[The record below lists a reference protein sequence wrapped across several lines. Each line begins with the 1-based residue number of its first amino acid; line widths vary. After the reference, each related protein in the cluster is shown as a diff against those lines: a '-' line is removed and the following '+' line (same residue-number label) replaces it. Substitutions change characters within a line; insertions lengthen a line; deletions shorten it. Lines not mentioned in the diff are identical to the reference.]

1 MASLLKV
8 DALTGVTTAG
18 SISVTGEGNSTTT
31 NLQQGLAKAFISF
44 DGTGTVSIDTSFNI
58 STLTDNAAADYSIA
72 YTNNVS
78 TSNHPVT
85 GSNIGSSETNYLGY
99 ICSDAVAQATTGVTV
114 HFVYHNGSSN
124 NDQDPVHLVTN
135 GSLA

>member
-1 MASLLKV
+1 MALGKIKADTLEHS
-8 DALTGVTTAG
+8 TAG
-18 SISVTGEGNSTTT
+18 SLDTSYVVNGS
-31 NLQQGLAKAFISF
+31 AKAFISF
-44 DGTGTVSIDTSFNI
+44 DGTGTVSTDTSFNI

-85 GSNIGSSETNYLGY
+85 GSNIGSSESSFFGF
-99 ICSDAVAQATTGVTV
+99 ICSDGVAQATTGVTV
-114 HFVYHNGSSN
+114 HFVYYNGSSN

-135 GSLA
+135 GDLA

>member
-1 MASLLKV
+1 MTSVLNVDTIAAKDGTSPVGLTKQSAS
-8 DALTGVTTAG
+8 
-18 SISVTGEGNSTTT
+18 
-31 NLQQGLAKAFISF
+31 KAFISF

-85 GSNIGSSETNYLGY
+85 GSNIGSSESNFFGF
-99 ICSDAVAQATTGVTV
+99 ICSDGVAQATTGVTV
-114 HFVYHNGSSN
+114 HFVYYNGSSN

-135 GSLA
+135 GDLA

>member
-1 MASLLKV
+1 MSTLKADTIQSTGGGAV
-8 DALTGVTTAG
+8 TLTKQSA
-18 SISVTGEGNSTTT
+18 
-31 NLQQGLAKAFISF
+31 AKAFISF

-99 ICSDAVAQATTGVTV
+99 ICSDWVAQATTGVTV

-135 GSLA
+135 GDLA

>member
-1 MASLLKV
+1 MSTLKADTIQSTGGGAV
-8 DALTGVTTAG
+8 TLTKQSA
-18 SISVTGEGNSTTT
+18 
-31 NLQQGLAKAFISF
+31 AKAFISF

-99 ICSDAVAQATTGVTV
+99 ICSDGVAQATTGVTV
-114 HFVYHNGSSN
+114 HFVYHNGSAN

-135 GSLA
+135 GDLA

>member
-1 MASLLKV
+1 MSTLKADTIVASDGTSPV
-8 DALTGVTTAG
+8 TLTKQSA
-18 SISVTGEGNSTTT
+18 S
-31 NLQQGLAKAFISF
+31 KAFISF

-58 STLTDNAAADYSIA
+58 STLTDNASADYSIA

-135 GSLA
+135 GGLA

>member
-8 DALTGVTTAG
+8 DSLTGVTTAG

-44 DGTGTVSIDTSFNI
+44 NGTGTVSIDTSFNI

-85 GSNIGSSETNYLGY
+85 GSDIGSSQTNYLGF
-99 ICSDAVAQATTGVTV
+99 ICSDGVAQATTGVTV
-114 HFVYHNGSSN
+114 HFVFHNGSDN

-135 GSLA
+135 GDLA

>member
-1 MASLLKV
+1 MSTLKADTIQSTGGGAV
-8 DALTGVTTAG
+8 TLTKQSA
-18 SISVTGEGNSTTT
+18 
-31 NLQQGLAKAFISF
+31 AKAFISF
-44 DGTGTVSIDTSFNI
+44 DGTGTVSTDTSFNI

-85 GSNIGSSETNYLGY
+85 GSNIGSSESNFFGF
-99 ICSDAVAQATTGVTV
+99 ICSDGVAQATTGVTV
-114 HFVYHNGSSN
+114 HFVYYNGSSN

-135 GSLA
+135 GDLA

>member
-1 MASLLKV
+1 MTSVLNV
-8 DALTGVTTAG
+8 DSIAAKDGTSPVELTKQSA
-18 SISVTGEGNSTTT
+18 
-31 NLQQGLAKAFISF
+31 AKAFISF
-44 DGTGTVSIDTSFNI
+44 DGTGTVSTDTSFNI

-85 GSNIGSSETNYLGY
+85 GSNIGSSESNFFGFV
-99 ICSDAVAQATTGVTV
+99 CSDGVAQATTGVTV
-114 HFVYHNGSSN
+114 HYVYYNGSSN

-135 GSLA
+135 GDLA

>member
-1 MASLLKV
+1 MSTLKADTIQSTGGGAV
-8 DALTGVTTAG
+8 TLTKQSA
-18 SISVTGEGNSTTT
+18 
-31 NLQQGLAKAFISF
+31 AKAFISF

-85 GSNIGSSETNYLGY
+85 GSNIGSSETAYLGY
-99 ICSDAVAQATTGVTV
+99 ICSDGVAQATTGVTV
-114 HFVYHNGSSN
+114 HFVFYNGSSN

-135 GSLA
+135 GDLA

>member
-1 MASLLKV
+1 MSELRTDTITASDGTSPV
-8 DALTGVTTAG
+8 TLTKQSA
-18 SISVTGEGNSTTT
+18 
-31 NLQQGLAKAFISF
+31 AKAFISF

-85 GSNIGSSETNYLGY
+85 GSNIGSSETAYLGY
-99 ICSDAVAQATTGVTV
+99 ICSDGVAQATTGVTV
-114 HFVYHNGSSN
+114 HFVFYNGSSN

-135 GSLA
+135 GDLA

>member
-1 MASLLKV
+1 MTSVLNV
-8 DALTGVTTAG
+8 DSIAAKDGTSPVALTKQSA
-18 SISVTGEGNSTTT
+18 
-31 NLQQGLAKAFISF
+31 AKAFISF

-85 GSNIGSSETNYLGY
+85 GSNIGSSESNYLGY
-99 ICSDAVAQATTGVTV
+99 ICSDGVAQATTGVTV
-114 HFVYHNGSSN
+114 HFVFHNGSSN

-135 GSLA
+135 GDLA

>member
-1 MASLLKV
+1 MASILKV
-8 DALTGVTTAG
+8 DALQGVTTAG
-18 SISVTGEGNSTTT
+18 SITITSEGGAATQS
-31 NLQQGLAKAFISF
+31 LQQGLAKAFISF

-85 GSNIGSSETNYLGY
+85 GSNIGSSESNYLGY
-99 ICSDAVAQATTGVTV
+99 ICSDGVAQATTGVTV
-114 HFVYHNGSSN
+114 HFVFHNGSSN

-135 GSLA
+135 GGLA

>member
-1 MASLLKV
+1 MTSVLNVDTIAAKDGTSPVELTKQSAS
-8 DALTGVTTAG
+8 
-18 SISVTGEGNSTTT
+18 
-31 NLQQGLAKAFISF
+31 KAFISF
-44 DGTGTVSIDTSFNI
+44 DGTGTVSTDTSFNI

-85 GSNIGSSETNYLGY
+85 GSNIGSSESNFFGF
-99 ICSDAVAQATTGVTV
+99 ICSDGVAQATTGVTV
-114 HFVYHNGSSN
+114 HFVYYNGSSN

-135 GSLA
+135 GDLA

>member
-1 MASLLKV
+1 MSTLKA
-8 DALTGVTTAG
+8 DTIQSTGGGAATLTKQSA
-18 SISVTGEGNSTTT
+18 
-31 NLQQGLAKAFISF
+31 AKAFISF
-44 DGTGTVSIDTSFNI
+44 DGTGTVSTDTSFNI

-85 GSNIGSSETNYLGY
+85 GSNIGSSESNFFGF
-99 ICSDAVAQATTGVTV
+99 ICSDGVAQATTGVTV
-114 HFVYHNGSSN
+114 HFVYYNGSST

-135 GSLA
+135 GDLA

>member
-1 MASLLKV
+1 MSELRTDTITASDGTSAV
-8 DALTGVTTAG
+8 TLTKQSA
-18 SISVTGEGNSTTT
+18 
-31 NLQQGLAKAFISF
+31 AKAFISF

-85 GSNIGSSETNYLGY
+85 GSNIGSSETAYLGY
-99 ICSDAVAQATTGVTV
+99 ICSDGVAQATTGVTV
-114 HFVYHNGSSN
+114 HFVFYNGSSN

-135 GSLA
+135 GDLA

>member
-1 MASLLKV
+1 MSEIRADTITASDGTSPV
-8 DALTGVTTAG
+8 TLTKQSA
-18 SISVTGEGNSTTT
+18 
-31 NLQQGLAKAFISF
+31 AKAFISF

-85 GSNIGSSETNYLGY
+85 GSNIGSSETAYLGY
-99 ICSDAVAQATTGVTV
+99 ICSDGVAQATTGVTV
-114 HFVYHNGSSN
+114 HFVFYNGSSN

-135 GSLA
+135 GDLA

>member
-1 MASLLKV
+1 MSEILVNK
-8 DALTGVTTAG
+8 LTGTSTAG
-18 SISVTGEGNSTTT
+18 SILVTGEGNSTTT

-99 ICSDAVAQATTGVTV
+99 ICSDGVAQATTGVTV
-114 HFVYHNGSSN
+114 HFVFHNGSSN
-124 NDQDPVHLVTN
+124 NDQDPVHLLTN
-135 GSLA
+135 GDLA

>member
-1 MASLLKV
+1 MANGKIKADTLEHS
-8 DALTGVTTAG
+8 TAG
-18 SISVTGEGNSTTT
+18 SLDTSYVVNGS
-31 NLQQGLAKAFISF
+31 AKAFISF

-85 GSNIGSSETNYLGY
+85 GSNIGSSESNYLGY
-99 ICSDAVAQATTGVTV
+99 ICSDGVAQATTGVTV
-114 HFVYHNGSSN
+114 HFVFHNGSSN

-135 GSLA
+135 GDLA

>member
-1 MASLLKV
+1 MSTLKADTIQSTGGGAV
-8 DALTGVTTAG
+8 TLTKQSA
-18 SISVTGEGNSTTT
+18 
-31 NLQQGLAKAFISF
+31 AKAFISF

-85 GSNIGSSETNYLGY
+85 GSNIGSSETNYLNLILINQLLIYFY
-99 ICSDAVAQATTGVTV
+99 IYNI
-114 HFVYHNGSSN
+114 H
-124 NDQDPVHLVTN
+124 
-135 GSLA
+135 SLIH

>member
-1 MASLLKV
+1 MSTLKADTLVASDGTSPV
-8 DALTGVTTAG
+8 TLTKQSA
-18 SISVTGEGNSTTT
+18 S
-31 NLQQGLAKAFISF
+31 KAFISF

-58 STLTDNAAADYSIA
+58 STLTDNASADYSIA

-135 GSLA
+135 GGLA

>member
-1 MASLLKV
+1 MSTLKADTIVASDGSSPV
-8 DALTGVTTAG
+8 TLTKQSA
-18 SISVTGEGNSTTT
+18 S
-31 NLQQGLAKAFISF
+31 KAFISF

-58 STLTDNAAADYSIA
+58 STLTDNASADYSIA

-135 GSLA
+135 GGLA